1 MARAT
6 KFVKPIV
13 LSVFMSNRYIYAQV
27 IHEPTAFTLAAA
39 SSIEASLRKSL
50 TSTSDKIA
58 ATEVGKA
65 LAARMLE
72 KQIGAV
78 AFELGPTQMY
88 HGKLRSLLDALTGSG
103 VKLL

>member
-1 MARAT
+1 
-6 KFVKPIV
+6 
-13 LSVFMSNRYIYAQV
+13 MSNRYIYAQV
-27 IHEPTAFTLAAA
+27 VHEPTAFTLAAA
-39 SSIEASLRKSL
+39 SSIEAAMRKSL